1 MPKVKLVGAAA
12 VHPVAKAVGLV
23 ADSVTLWPVTATLS
37 VAVKA
42 EIGTVNELEVAGMLN
57 VLTVGGVVSD
67 VGGRVIV
74 HVSLRLVDTFPAA
87 SFAQA

>member
-1 MPKVKLVGAAA
+1 
-12 VHPVAKAVGLV
+12 
-23 ADSVTLWPVTATLS
+23 
-37 VAVKA
+37 VKA
-42 EIGTVNELEVAGMLN
+42 EIGTVNEPEVAGMVN